1 MSLIVRYFVVTTF
14 GVGSAVIGVR
24 ITSHSSK
31 NAPKLREVVLR
42 TACLMAGPKLPLHS

>member
-1 MSLIVRYFVVTTF
+1 MSPIVRYFVVPTF

-24 ITSHSSK
+24 ITSHPSK
-31 NAPKLREVVLR
+31 NAPKLREVVK